1 MVLGIS
7 SVIHFSIKMIFNV
20 IKSDQGAGVLALCM
34 ILVNIFTL
42 TTLNQ
47 LSTLILTLLS
57 IIWVA
62 VKLHQSIIESK
73 KLKEKKD
80 E

>member
-1 MVLGIS
+1 
-7 SVIHFSIKMIFNV
+7 MIFNV
-20 IKSDQGAGVLALCM
+20 IKSDQGAGVFALCM

-62 VKLHQSIIESK
+62 VKLHHSIIESK